1 MHPNVHSSTN
11 CNDQNMATVQVSI
24 DKWMDTEDVVYIHSG
39 ILISHKKEQNNA
51 ICSNMNGL
59 RDCLLWSKSDK
70 ERQIS
75 YDIT

>member
-1 MHPNVHSSTN
+1 MY
-11 CNDQNMATVQVSI
+11 
-24 DKWMDTEDVVYIHSG
+24 TEDVAYIHSG
-39 ILISHKKEQNNA
+39 ILLSHRKEQNNA